1 MPFCTA
7 AWSSWSNTV
16 RTSLSGAMPGNRG
29 TGWPWSR
36 PKVAGT
42 LGCPKAWTSS
52 GWNAWSSSGEVDR
65 SALSTSS
72 RPSSEAA
79 TRTTVSKSSRVCG

>member
-7 AWSSWSNTV
+7 AWSSWSKTA
-16 RTSLSGAMPGNRG
+16 RTSSSGTMPGNSG

-42 LGCPKAWTSS
+42 LGWPNACSSS
-52 GWNAWSSSGEVDR
+52 GWKTWSSCGEVDR
-65 SALSTSS
+65 SALSTST

-79 TRTTVSKSSRVCG
+79 TRTTVSNSSRVCG